1 MNMNIRRS
9 PNRNNHKARNSS
21 VSRRV
26 DKSLGYVADQMAFAL
41 GSHCAG
47 QESQLLC
54 RRLALRELRYL
65 PYLELKYHFENRL
78 MAISYNLELSTE
90 IPTGSQFQE
99 WGTCSFT
106 VRQQGRE
113 AQWIYLSGKEGPEL
127 DGTLERLNHPLIR
140 ERIRSLELREIQ
152 VSHTQGGSW
161 KISCESMIGS
171 ATWILVPPVVNLIKP
186 SEGEYLRFV
195 EFFELVADAV
205 ANNV

>member
-1 MNMNIRRS
+1 MNMTIRRS

-127 DGTLERLNHPLIR
+127 DGI
-140 ERIRSLELREIQ
+140 LRE
-152 VSHTQGGSW
+152 HDW
-161 KISCESMIGS
+161 FCDLDIGS
-171 ATWILVPPVVNLIKP
+171 AGGEPYQTQRGGVPSLCGI
-186 SEGEYLRFV
+186 F
-195 EFFELVADAV
+195 
-205 ANNV
+205 

>member
-1 MNMNIRRS
+1 MNMTIRRS

-99 WGTCSFT
+99 WGPAASPSDSREGRHSGFTSPAKRDRSWT
-106 VRQQGRE
+106 VR
-113 AQWIYLSGKEGPEL
+113 WSG
-127 DGTLERLNHPLIR
+127 
-140 ERIRSLELREIQ
+140 
-152 VSHTQGGSW
+152 
-161 KISCESMIGS
+161 
-171 ATWILVPPVVNLIKP
+171 
-186 SEGEYLRFV
+186 
-195 EFFELVADAV
+195 
-205 ANNV
+205 